1 MRTNRGGSSGVV
13 VPSNRGGIVAA
24 GLAVAVYRSVVGVA
38 GVAVAGK
45 RVAARRAALY
55 IGGGVGSRC
64 RGTSDESLR
73 LVSNLLLLVELCH
86 GRMHIYA
93 VNYNL

>member
-1 MRTNRGGSSGVV
+1 MLLPLSMPLPSPLPFPLPFQLPLPLPLPLPLLERGWRHGGQ
-13 VPSNRGGIVAA
+13 PSTP
-24 GLAVAVYRSVVGVA
+24 
-38 GVAVAGK
+38 
-45 RVAARRAALY
+45 
-55 IGGGVGSRC
+55 GVGSC
-64 RGTSDESLR
+64 YRGTSDESLR